1 MEFFTSADIPLM
13 TKLLEVVYILIGIIC
28 LYTALRNLFDKKNPS
43 PFGTSL
49 FWGSVGIV
57 IAFGRWIPNFA
68 NGVLILIMSASAI
81 LRLVKQGKDLAP
93 TPEQTKASFER
104 IGMKIFLP
112 ALSIGLFSLIFALIG
127 WNALVGTGFGVLV
140 AMVLLF
146 LFAKENRPKVVFD
159 DAARFLSIVGPTS
172 MLPPL
177 LAVLGSV
184 FTLAGVGDVIADIV
198 GRFIPACNVN
208 IGIVV
213 YALGMVIFTMIMGN
227 AFAAITVMTV
237 GIGAPFVLAYGA
249 NPVVTV
255 MLALT
260 CGYCGTLLTPMAANF
275 NIVPVAILDMKDKMG
290 VIKAQIFPA
299 IFMIVFQ
306 IIYMII
312 FKQVNV

>member
-1 MEFFTSADIPLM
+1 MAFFTAADIPLM
-13 TKLLEVVYILIGIIC
+13 TKLLEIVYIIIGIIC
-28 LYTALRNLFDKKNPS
+28 IYTAVRNLTDKENPS
-43 PFGTSL
+43 PFGSAL

-57 IAFGRWIPNFA
+57 IAFGRWIPDFF
-68 NGVLILIMSASAI
+68 NGLLILIMSASAI
-81 LRLVKQGKDLAP
+81 LRMVNPGKDLSP
-93 TPEQTKASFER
+93 TSEQTKASFER
-104 IGMKIFLP
+104 IGMKIFFP
-112 ALSIGLFSLIFALIG
+112 ALSIGLFSLLFALIG

-146 LFAKENRPKVVFD
+146 AFASENRPKVFFD
-159 DAARFLSIVGPTS
+159 DASRFLNIVGPTS

-198 GRFIPACNVN
+198 GRFIPAGNVN

-213 YALGMVIFTMIMGN
+213 YALGMMIFTMIMGN

-249 NPVVTV
+249 DPVVTV
-255 MLALT
+255 MLGLT

-290 VIKAQIFPA
+290 VIKAQVLPA
-299 IFMIVFQ
+299 IVMIIFQ
-306 IIYMII
+306 IIYMIL
-312 FKQVNV
+312 FK

>member
-13 TKLLEVVYILIGIIC
+13 TKLLEVVYIIIGLIC
-28 LYTALRNLFDKKNPS
+28 LYTAGRNLFDKENPS
-43 PFGTSL
+43 PWGTSA

-57 IAFGRWIPNFA
+57 IAFGRWLPNII
-68 NGVLILIMSASAI
+68 NGGLILLMSANAI
-81 LRLVKQGKDLAP
+81 LRLVKPGRDLAP
-93 TPEQTKASFER
+93 TPEQTKAKFEK
-104 IGMKIFLP
+104 IGMKIFIP
-112 ALSIGLFSLIFALIG
+112 ALSIGVFSLIFAFLG
-127 WNALVGTGFGVLV
+127 GNALVGTGFGVLV

-146 LFAKENRPKVVFD
+146 AFSSDNRPKVFFD

-177 LAVLGSV
+177 LAVLGTV

-198 GRFIPACNVN
+198 GRIIPQGNVN

-213 YALGMVIFTMIMGN
+213 YALGMVLFTMIMGN

-249 NPVVTV
+249 DPAAIV

-260 CGYCGTLLTPMAANF
+260 CGYCGTLMTPMAANF

-290 VIKAQIFPA
+290 VIKNQILPA
-299 IFMIVFQ
+299 VFMIVFQ

-312 FKQVNV
+312 IK

>member
-1 MEFFTSADIPLM
+1 MAFFTSNDITLM
-13 TKLLEVVYILIGIIC
+13 TKLLECVYILIGIIC
-28 LYTALRNLFDKKNPS
+28 IYTSLRNLTDKDNPS
-43 PFGTSL
+43 PFGTAI
-49 FWGSVGIV
+49 FWGSVGVV
-57 IAFGRWIPNFA
+57 IAFGRWIPNLI
-68 NGVLILIMSASAI
+68 NGVLILLMSASAI
-81 LRLVKQGKDLAP
+81 LGRVKPGKDLSP
-93 TPEQTKASFER
+93 TTEQTKASFER
-104 IGMKIFLP
+104 IGMKIFVP
-112 ALSIGLFSLIFALIG
+112 ALSIGLFSLVFALIG

-146 LFAKENRPKVVFD
+146 AFAQQNKPKVFFD

-184 FTLAGVGDVIADIV
+184 FTLAGVGDVIANIA
-198 GRFIPACNVN
+198 GRFIPLGNVTA
-208 IGIVV
+208 GIIV
-213 YALGMVIFTMIMGN
+213 YALGMMLFTMIMGN

-249 NPVVTV
+249 DPVVTV
-255 MLALT
+255 MLGLT

-290 VIKAQIFPA
+290 VIKMQVLPA

-306 IIYMII
+306 IGYMIL
-312 FKQVNV
+312 FR

>member
-1 MEFFTSADIPLM
+1 M
-13 TKLLEVVYILIGIIC
+13 TKLLEVVYIAVGLICI
-28 LYTALRNLFDKKNPS
+28 YTAVKNLLDKGNVS
-43 PFGTSL
+43 PWGTFI

-57 IAFGRWIPNFA
+57 IAFGRWLSPFFS
-68 NGVLILIMSASAI
+68 GCLILLMSLSAI
-81 LRLVKQGKDLAP
+81 LRLVKPGTSLAP
-93 TPEQTKASFER
+93 SAEQTRASFEH
-104 IGMKIFLP
+104 IGMKIFIP
-112 ALSIGLFSLIFALIG
+112 TLSIGVFSLVFAFVG

-146 LFAKENRPKVVFD
+146 IYSSANKPKVFFD

-198 GRFIPACNVN
+198 GRFIPAGNVTV
-208 IGIVV
+208 GITV
-213 YALGMVIFTMIMGN
+213 YALGMMIFTMIMGN

-237 GIGAPFVLAYGA
+237 GIGAPFVLAYGTEPA
-249 NPVVTV
+249 ATV
-255 MLALT
+255 MLGLT

-290 VIKAQIFPA
+290 VIKNQILPA
-299 IFMIVFQ
+299 VF
-306 IIYMII
+306 MII
-312 FKQVNV
+312 FQIAYMLIICGR